1 MSLQLEQVLSQVRQ
15 LSPQDQR
22 QLVAQL
28 VGEGNQAHGINEA
41 PDDSPEERLPQGPEA
56 ELEYV
61 DGILVVKS
69 QGQKLSGDLVG
80 SMREER
86 IRQIGGW

>member
-28 VGEGNQAHGINEA
+28 VGEGAQASGINEA
-41 PDDSPEERLPQGPEA
+41 QDDRPEA

-61 DGILVVKS
+61 NGVLVVKS
-69 QGQKLSGDLVG
+69 PQPGTLDLDLVEFIKEQ
-80 SMREER
+80 REEL
-86 IRQIGGW
+86 QCAGF

>member
-15 LSPQDQR
+15 LSPHDQR

-28 VGEGNQAHGINEA
+28 VGEGAQANEINEA
-41 PDDSPEERLPQGPEA
+41 QGDLTEA

-61 DGILVVKS
+61 NGVLVVKS
-69 QGQKLSGDLVG
+69 QQPGTLDLDLVEFIKEQ
-80 SMREER
+80 REER
-86 IRQIGGW
+86 DRQVGGW

>member
-28 VGEGNQAHGINEA
+28 VGERDHAHGIDEA
-41 PDDSPEERLPQGPEA
+41 PDDRPEA

-61 DGILVVKS
+61 NGVLVVKS
-69 QGQKLSGDLVG
+69 QQPGTLDLDLVEFIKEQ
-80 SMREER
+80 REAR
-86 IRQIGGW
+86 NRQVGGW

>member
-41 PDDSPEERLPQGPEA
+41 PDDSLEERLPQGPEA

-69 QGQKLSGDLVG
+69 QGQKLSGDLVAA
-80 SMREER
+80 MREER
-86 IRQIGGW
+86 MRQIGGW